1 MPTTRRIL
9 EKMEAGK
16 RYTRPEARQVVEEV
30 ASWAERASEL
40 SDLLTGLAELDLDL
54 NLSEEME
61 TLTIDDVDY
70 STVVKAAETLK
81 AAVDSAN
88 AAKEALDG
96 FCEAWESAVDPIE
109 TWSDEDN
116 EPEELASAKGE
127 LEQAVPDVLG
137 KIDELKEL
145 GIDITD
151 V

>member
-1 MPTTRRIL
+1 L
-9 EKMEAGK
+9 
-16 RYTRPEARQVVEEV
+16 
-30 ASWAERASEL
+30 SEL
-40 SDLLTGLAELDLDL
+40 LTDLAELDLDL
-54 NLSEEME
+54 NLGEEMQ

-70 STVVKAAETLK
+70 STVVKAAETLN
-81 AAVDSAN
+81 AAVESAN

-116 EPEELASAKGE
+116 DNETLANAKEE
-127 LEQAVPDVLG
+127 LEQLVPGVLE

-145 GIDITD
+145 GIDITE